1 MDPDPDRL
9 LSGTPPRVRDSFLSF
24 APPCL
29 GEEEIE
35 EVVAALRSGWITT
48 GPRTAEFE
56 KRFAAFVGADDA
68 VGLNS
73 CTAGLQTALALAGV
87 GAGDAVVT
95 TPMTFAGTANVIEH
109 VGARPLF
116 ADVDPVTLNI
126 DPAAVHRTVEA
137 ALSRG
142 ERVRALLPVHYGGH
156 PCEMDV
162 LDAIAEEFGLVLVE
176 DAAHALP
183 ATYHGTTIG
192 GRGGNV
198 LTSFSFYAN
207 KNLTTGEGG
216 MLTGPPSIL
225 ERARV
230 YRNHGLSRDPWRR
243 GGTHSS
249 WRYEVRAPGYKFNMT
264 DVAAALGLR
273 QLEKLPSFHA
283 SRRAVAAR
291 YTAAFAE
298 SVAMQPPRERAG
310 VTSAWHLYPL
320 RLHLDRLR
328 VGRDRFI
335 EELDMRNIGASVH
348 FIPVHLHPW
357 YSDRYGLREGDF
369 PIAEREF
376 ERLVSLPIHPRLSDA
391 DVDDVIEAVLD
402 IATRFSA

>member
-1 MDPDPDRL
+1 MDHDPDRVL
-9 LSGTPPRVRDSFLSF
+9 NRPPRRVREEFLSF

-56 KRFAAFVGADDA
+56 KRFAAFVGAEDA

-73 CTAGLQTALALAGV
+73 CTAGLQTALVLAGV

-116 ADVDPVTLNI
+116 ADVDPETLNV
-126 DPAAVHRTVEA
+126 DPAAVHRVVES
-137 ALSRG
+137 ALARG
-142 ERVRALLPVHYGGH
+142 DRVRALLPVHYGGH
-156 PCEMDV
+156 PCELDA

-183 ATYHGTTIG
+183 ATYRGATIG
-192 GRGGNV
+192 GRGGRT

-216 MLTGPPSIL
+216 MLTGPPAIL

-243 GGTHSS
+243 GGTHAS

-273 QLEKLPSFHA
+273 QLDKLPAFHA
-283 SRRAVAAR
+283 RRSEVAAR
-291 YTAAFAE
+291 YTAAFETCDAL
-298 SVAMQPPRERAG
+298 QPPVERDG

-320 RLHLDRLR
+320 RLRLDRLR
-328 VGRDRFI
+328 IGRDRFI
-335 EELDMRNIGASVH
+335 EELDARNVGASVH

-357 YSDRYGLREGDF
+357 YRDRHGLRAGDF
-369 PIAEREF
+369 PVAEREF
-376 ERLVSLPIHPRLSDA
+376 ERLVSLPIHPRLSDGDA
-391 DVDDVIEAVLD
+391 DDVIAAVLD
-402 IATRFSA
+402 IAQEFAA